1 MRWRQPTAAQ
11 PNSPPSTAPLRIDK
25 ISVGVAPTPLKG
37 GAKRLESGAKRLASL
52 EISTMEAIRY
62 IVDTLLWL
70 LTLAF
75 VLRLLFQWA
84 RADFRDPMADAIVRV
99 TNWLIL
105 PLRKVLPPIGK
116 IDTAT
121 VVAVVAAAS
130 VRTLA
135 ALSLAGEGVGD
146 PVQFLRIT
154 VVDLAGLVL
163 RIYLFAL
170 LLYWLTSFVSPGG
183 YAPGIR
189 LLSQLCEPI
198 LKPVR
203 RIIPPIGQIDFS
215 VLWVSIVIGALLV
228 LLR

>member
-1 MRWRQPTAAQ
+1 
-11 PNSPPSTAPLRIDK
+11 
-25 ISVGVAPTPLKG
+25 
-37 GAKRLESGAKRLASL
+37 
-52 EISTMEAIRY
+52 MEAIRY

-75 VLRLLFQWA
+75 VLRLLFQWV

-99 TNWLIL
+99 TNWLVL
-105 PLRKVLPPIGK
+105 PLRRVLPPIGK
-116 IDTAT
+116 VDTAT
-121 VVAVVAAAS
+121 VVAVLAFACL
-130 VRTLA
+130 RTVMTLV
-135 ALSLAGEGVGD
+135 LSGVGLTGD
-146 PVQFLRIT
+146 LGLFLRIT
-154 VVDLAGLVL
+154 LVDLAGLVL

-170 LLYWLTSFVSPGG
+170 LIYWLTSFVSPGG
-183 YAPGIR
+183 YAPGVR

-215 VLWVSIVIGALLV
+215 FLWVSIAIGALLV

>member
-1 MRWRQPTAAQ
+1 
-11 PNSPPSTAPLRIDK
+11 
-25 ISVGVAPTPLKG
+25 
-37 GAKRLESGAKRLASL
+37 
-52 EISTMEAIRY
+52 
-62 IVDTLLWL
+62 
-70 LTLAF
+70 
-75 VLRLLFQWA
+75 LFQFV
-84 RADFRDPMADAIVRV
+84 RADFRDPMADAIVRI

-105 PLRKVLPPIGK
+105 PLRKLLPPIGK
-116 IDTAT
+116 VDTAT
-121 VVAVVAAAS
+121 VVAVIAVAS

-135 ALSLAGEGVGD
+135 SLGLAGQGVGD
-146 PVQFLRIT
+146 PVLFLRIT
-154 VVDLAGLVL
+154 IVDLAALVL

-183 YAPGIR
+183 HAPGVR

>member
-1 MRWRQPTAAQ
+1 
-11 PNSPPSTAPLRIDK
+11 
-25 ISVGVAPTPLKG
+25 
-37 GAKRLESGAKRLASL
+37 
-52 EISTMEAIRY
+52 MEAIKY

-75 VLRLLFQWA
+75 VLRLLFQLT
-84 RADFRDPMADAIVRV
+84 RANFRDPMADAIVRV

-105 PLRKVLPPIGK
+105 PLRRLLPPIGK
-116 IDTAT
+116 VDTAT
-121 VVAVVAAAS
+121 VAAVIAVAS
-130 VRTLA
+130 VRTAASLA
-135 ALSLAGEGVGD
+135 LAGEGFSDVGL
-146 PVQFLRIT
+146 FLRIT
-154 VVDLAGLVL
+154 ALDLAGLVL
-163 RIYLFAL
+163 RIYLFAM

-183 YAPGIR
+183 YAPGVR

-215 VLWVSIVIGALLV
+215 FLWVSIAIGALLV

>member
-1 MRWRQPTAAQ
+1 
-11 PNSPPSTAPLRIDK
+11 
-25 ISVGVAPTPLKG
+25 
-37 GAKRLESGAKRLASL
+37 
-52 EISTMEAIRY
+52 MEAIRY

-75 VLRLLFQWA
+75 LLRLLFQLV

-105 PLRKVLPPIGK
+105 PLRRLLPPIQK

-121 VVAVVAAAS
+121 IVGVLLVASARTAAM
-130 VRTLA
+130 LG
-135 ALSLAGEGVGD
+135 LAGVGLGD
-146 PVQFLRIT
+146 VAGFLRIT
-154 VVDLAGLVL
+154 LVSLVDLTL

-170 LLYWLTSFVSPGG
+170 LLYWLTTFVTPGG
-183 YAPGIR
+183 YAPGVR
-189 LLSQLCEPI
+189 LLGQLCEPI

-215 VLWVSIVIGALLV
+215 VLWVSIAIGALLI

>member
-1 MRWRQPTAAQ
+1 M
-11 PNSPPSTAPLRIDK
+11 D
-25 ISVGVAPTPLKG
+25 
-37 GAKRLESGAKRLASL
+37 
-52 EISTMEAIRY
+52 AIRY

-75 VLRLLFQWA
+75 VLRLLFQWV

-99 TNWLIL
+99 TNWLIM
-105 PLRKVLPPIGK
+105 PLRKVLPPVGK
-116 IDTAT
+116 VDTAT
-121 VVAVVAAAS
+121 VVAVIAVALL
-130 VRTLA
+130 RTFVA
-135 ALSLAGEGVGD
+135 IALGGGG
-146 PVQFLRIT
+146 FGN
-154 VVDLAGLVL
+154 VVLLLQLTALDLAGLVL

-183 YAPGIR
+183 YAPGVR
-189 LLSQLCEPI
+189 LLAQLCEPV

>member
-1 MRWRQPTAAQ
+1 MDP
-11 PNSPPSTAPLRIDK
+11 
-25 ISVGVAPTPLKG
+25 
-37 GAKRLESGAKRLASL
+37 
-52 EISTMEAIRY
+52 IRY

-70 LTLAF
+70 LLLAF
-75 VLRLLFQWA
+75 LLRLLFQWV

-121 VVAVVAAAS
+121 VVAVLAAAA
-130 VRTLA
+130 VRTFATL
-135 ALSLAGEGVGD
+135 ALSGEGVGD
-146 PVQFLRIT
+146 PAQFLRNMT
-154 VVDLAGLVL
+154 VDLAGLVL
-163 RIYLFAL
+163 RVYLFAL
-170 LLYWLTSFVSPGG
+170 LVYWLTSFVSPGG
-183 YAPGIR
+183 YAPGVR

-228 LLR
+228 WLR

>member
-1 MRWRQPTAAQ
+1 M
-11 PNSPPSTAPLRIDK
+11 D
-25 ISVGVAPTPLKG
+25 
-37 GAKRLESGAKRLASL
+37 
-52 EISTMEAIRY
+52 AIRY

-75 VLRLLFQWA
+75 VLRLLFQWV
-84 RADFRDPMADAIVRV
+84 RANFRDPMADAIVRV

-105 PLRKVLPPIGK
+105 PLRRLLPPIGK

-121 VVAVVAAAS
+121 VVAVIGIAS
-130 VRTLA
+130 IRTFASLA
-135 ALSLAGEGVGD
+135 LAGESIGD
-146 PVQFLRIT
+146 PGLFLRMT
-154 VVDLAGLVL
+154 AVSLADLVL

-183 YAPGIR
+183 YAPGVR

-215 VLWVSIVIGALLV
+215 FLWVSIAIGALLV

>member
-1 MRWRQPTAAQ
+1 
-11 PNSPPSTAPLRIDK
+11 
-25 ISVGVAPTPLKG
+25 
-37 GAKRLESGAKRLASL
+37 
-52 EISTMEAIRY
+52 MEAIRY

-75 VLRLLFQWA
+75 LLRLLFQLV

-105 PLRKVLPPIGK
+105 PLRRVLPPIGK
-116 IDTAT
+116 VDSAT
-121 VVAVVAAAS
+121 VVAVLAVAS
-130 VRTLA
+130 VHTAVLVA
-135 ALSLAGEGVGD
+135 FAGAGFGD
-146 PVQFLRIT
+146 WVAFLRIT
-154 VVDLAGLVL
+154 VIGLVDLTL

-189 LLSQLCEPI
+189 LLGQLCGPI
-198 LKPVR
+198 LTRVR

-215 VLWVSIVIGALLV
+215 VLWVSIGIGALLI

>member
-1 MRWRQPTAAQ
+1 
-11 PNSPPSTAPLRIDK
+11 
-25 ISVGVAPTPLKG
+25 
-37 GAKRLESGAKRLASL
+37 
-52 EISTMEAIRY
+52 MEAIRY

-75 VLRLLFQWA
+75 VLRLLFQLV
-84 RADFRDPMADAIVRV
+84 RADFRDPMADAIVRI

-105 PLRKVLPPIGK
+105 PLRKLLPPIGK
-116 IDTAT
+116 VDTAT
-121 VVAVVAAAS
+121 VVAVLLVAS
-130 VRTLA
+130 VRSFILM
-135 ALSLAGEGVGD
+135 ALSGEAMSDVEL
-146 PVQFLRIT
+146 FLRIT
-154 VVDLAGLVL
+154 VFDLIGLVL

-183 YAPGIR
+183 YAPGVR
-189 LLSQLCEPI
+189 LLAQVCEPI

-215 VLWVSIVIGALLV
+215 VLWVSIIIGALLV

>member
-1 MRWRQPTAAQ
+1 M
-11 PNSPPSTAPLRIDK
+11 D
-25 ISVGVAPTPLKG
+25 
-37 GAKRLESGAKRLASL
+37 
-52 EISTMEAIRY
+52 AIRY

-75 VLRLLFQWA
+75 VLRLLFQWV

-99 TNWLIL
+99 TNWLIM
-105 PLRKVLPPIGK
+105 PLRRLLPPIGK

-121 VVAVVAAAS
+121 VVAVLLVATLRTFA
-130 VRTLA
+130 TLA
-135 ALSLAGEGVGD
+135 LSGAGFGPDGLVDAGL
-146 PVQFLRIT
+146 FLRIT
-154 VVDLAGLVL
+154 IVDLAGLTL

-183 YAPGIR
+183 YAPGVR
-189 LLSQLCEPI
+189 LLARLCEPI